1 MTTHRI
7 DAHLHLWN
15 LDGGGYS
22 WLGPQHSSIS
32 RSFSA
37 LEAEALMGQYGID
50 SAILV
55 QAEDSQQDTEAM
67 LRTARTETWV
77 RGVVA
82 WVPLDDDL
90 AAEAEIERL
99 VSEPVVCGLR
109 HLVHDDPREGFLE
122 LPAVRRSL
130 RRAAAAGLAFDVPDA
145 WPHHLQQS
153 VDLARAVPELTVVLD
168 HLGKPPLEAGNGCL
182 QSWRDRIRALAAL
195 PNTAAKVSGLRL
207 PGVPYTKLAIR
218 PAWEEALNTFGP
230 QRLMLGSDWPVSLMG
245 GPYSETLQVLDS
257 FVDEL
262 SPTEQQW
269 LRSRSAESAYKL
281 RD

>member
-1 MTTHRI
+1 MTAPRI
-7 DAHLHLWN
+7 DAHLHLWD
-15 LDGGGYS
+15 LDEGGYS
-22 WLGPQHSSIS
+22 WLGPQHGHIF
-32 RSFSA
+32 RSFTA
-37 LEAEALMGQYGID
+37 IEAEALMGQYGID

-55 QAEDSQQDTEAM
+55 QAEDSQQDTDAM

-99 VSEPVVCGLR
+99 SSEPVVCGLR

-145 WPHHLQQS
+145 WPRHLQQT

-168 HLGKPPLEAGNGCL
+168 HLGKPPLEAGKENFRP
-182 QSWRDRIRALAAL
+182 WRDSMRALAAL

-207 PGVPYTKLAIR
+207 PGVPYTKEAIR

-245 GPYSETLQVLDS
+245 GPYSESLQVLDDL
-257 FVDEL
+257 VDEL
-262 SPTEQQW
+262 SPNEQQW

-281 RD
+281 